1 MKKKILFAMLT
12 AALAV
17 TAASCGGNTPAST
30 TKASEAPASTAD
42 TAAAEPASDAAA
54 ADITKAVL
62 DEVPINSAFE
72 KKKESLP
79 DYFDGLDVDAIEDF
93 SYYICASG
101 AYPDEIAV
109 FRFKT
114 SDNADAA
121 VKAVVDRLA
130 YQKETYETYTPD
142 EMYKIDGAVIQQSG
156 NWVYYLVTSDNEKA
170 ESIVKGFLG

>member
-1 MKKKILFAMLT
+1 MKKKILLAMLT

-62 DEVPINSAFE
+62 DEVPINSEYE

-109 FRFKT
+109 FRFSS
-114 SDNADAA
+114 SDSAENA
-121 VKAVVDRLA
+121 VKAVTDRLA

-142 EMYKIDGAVIQQSG
+142 EMYKIDGAVIKQTG